1 MSHYLREE
9 AILLVPGH
17 WLGAWAWNEVA
28 AVLRVLEHRAIPV
41 TLPGL
46 DPQDADRATRTLAEQ
61 ADALIALARAA
72 RDSSDRRVVIVG
84 HSGANAPISMVLDAE
99 PDLFDRVIWVDSGP
113 VGNGHVF
120 APDLA
125 EGTIEVPLP
134 AVEVLGQQASL
145 AGLDSAA
152 LDRFARLA
160 VPEPATILTGSVEL
174 TNDNRNGVP
183 TTIICCSLPS
193 AQLWELAEAQHPM
206 FVEVLALRDV
216 ATVDLPTGHWPMWS
230 VPREL
235 AMLISA
241 ILSEENV
248 RPST

>member
-99 PDLFDRVIWVDSGP
+99 PDLIDRVIWVDSGP

-193 AQLWELAEAQHPM
+193 GAAPRGAMRSSWAGAGRGAASKRSACDRPG
-206 FVEVLALRDV
+206 LR
-216 ATVDLPTGHWPMWS
+216 TVTGWLRVKRCGRVGPFG
-230 VPREL
+230 RRL
-235 AMLISA
+235 
-241 ILSEENV
+241 
-248 RPST
+248 